1 MIHDSSGDVLAAG
14 AGNISYAASAVHTE
28 AIAAYKG
35 LQLLQL
41 AAQLGMINIILEIDA
56 TLLAM
61 GLNSEQIDRSPIGC
75 IVRQIRDF
83 MRSEFSSCSVSVCSR
98 SCNKVANCLATNG
111 ACVMVSSS
119 AMF

>member
-1 MIHDSSGDVLAAG
+1 MIHDSSGEVLAAG

-35 LQLLQL
+35 LQL

-61 GLNSEQIDRSPIGC
+61 GLNSEQIDRSPTGFIA
-75 IVRQIRDF
+75 RQIRDF
-83 MRSEFSSCSVSVCSR
+83 MRSKFSSCSVSVR
-98 SCNKVANCLATNG
+98 
-111 ACVMVSSS
+111 
-119 AMF
+119 F

>member
-14 AGNISYAASAVHTE
+14 AGNISYAASSVHTE

-56 TLLAM
+56 TLLAK
-61 GLNSEQIDRSPIGC
+61 GLNSEQIDRSPTGFIA
-75 IVRQIRDF
+75 RQIRDF
-83 MRSEFSSCSVSVCSR
+83 MRSKFSSCSVSVR
-98 SCNKVANCLATNG
+98 
-111 ACVMVSSS
+111 
-119 AMF
+119 F